1 MTDPLRAASH
11 LTKKIPIVSGWQ
23 ISCKIVWLIVS
34 LDSFSNLVSAC
45 IRTAFQSL
53 ISVFSIQN
61 RWMPVAKLEVFVAM
75 LSLAHVRPI
84 HECARSGHLGAATLQ
99 LGLFDTL

>member
-1 MTDPLRAASH
+1 
-11 LTKKIPIVSGWQ
+11 
-23 ISCKIVWLIVS
+23 
-34 LDSFSNLVSAC
+34 
-45 IRTAFQSL
+45 
-53 ISVFSIQN
+53 
-61 RWMPVAKLEVFVAM
+61 MPVAKLEVFVAM